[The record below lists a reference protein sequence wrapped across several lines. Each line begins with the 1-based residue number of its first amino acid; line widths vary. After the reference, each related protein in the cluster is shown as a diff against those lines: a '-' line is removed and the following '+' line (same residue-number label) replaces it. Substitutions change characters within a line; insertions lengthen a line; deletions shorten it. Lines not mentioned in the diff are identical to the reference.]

1 MKFNHVGAMR
11 KRTKTA
17 LCLLSVLMLAG
28 CTGARELGDLS
39 VVIGMGLDASAECP
53 EGVLLTAQIVRPSEM
68 KGGSS
73 EGSAGDQDGQPQPSR
88 AYWNIRATGETVLDA
103 LRECTHETNNRL
115 YLAHNQ
121 LIVVGKDAAEAGIGR
136 HLDAFLRHSEPR
148 PSTVLIVSATR
159 ASDIL
164 DVQPELDKLPAMA
177 VTKLTKTQE
186 FTSQSK
192 AVNIIDYANAMLSKT
207 TSLVIPIAT
216 VFEEESG
223 AKTVR
228 IHGSVG
234 AVFKGDRMVGELSES
249 EFRGYLWAGGG
260 IRRTVLNIGYRGGR
274 VGIDVVQA
282 GSDTEVSLVNGKV
295 LARVK
300 VKQEGRISD
309 NGTNV
314 AVATERDFRDL
325 EALESEYIRSEIMDT
340 FNKARDMNTD
350 IYGFGEMVSK
360 KYPSEW
366 EGMKDRWDEMFGS
379 LQLEVSVESKLRSSG
394 LVIYPIRPQRDR
406 GHEKREN

>member
-1 MKFNHVGAMR
+1 MKPDHGGAMR
-11 KRTKTA
+11 KPIRTKTA
-17 LCLLSVLMLAG
+17 LCLLSVLMLTG

-53 EGVLLTAQIVRPSEM
+53 GGVLLTAQIVRPSEM

-88 AYWNIRATGETVLDA
+88 AYWNIQATGETVLDA

-121 LIVVGKDAAEAGIGR
+121 LIVVGKDAAKAGIGR
-136 HLDAFLRHSEPR
+136 HFDAFLRHNEPR
-148 PSTVLIVSATR
+148 PSTVLLVSATR

-216 VFEEESG
+216 VSEGESG
-223 AKTVR
+223 EKTVS

-249 EFRGYLWAGGG
+249 EFRGYLWASGG

-282 GSDTEVSLVNGKV
+282 GSDIEVSLVNGKV

-394 LVIYPIRPQRDR
+394 LVIYPIRP
-406 GHEKREN
+406 

>member
-1 MKFNHVGAMR
+1 MR
-11 KRTKTA
+11 KPIRTKTA
-17 LCLLSVLMLAG
+17 LCLLSVLMLTG

-39 VVIGMGLDASAECP
+39 VVIGMGLDESTECP
-53 EGVLLTAQIVRPSEM
+53 DGVLLTAQIVRPSEM

-73 EGSAGDQDGQPQPSR
+73 EGLAGDQDGQPQPSR
-88 AYWNIRATGETVLDA
+88 AYWNIQATGETVLDA

-121 LIVVGKDAAEAGIGR
+121 LIVVGKDAAKAGIGR
-136 HLDAFLRHSEPR
+136 HFDAFLRHNEPR
-148 PSTVLIVSATR
+148 PSTVLLVSATR

-216 VFEEESG
+216 VSEGESG
-223 AKTVR
+223 EKTVS

-249 EFRGYLWAGGG
+249 EFRGYLWASGG

-282 GSDTEVSLVNGKV
+282 GSDIEVSLVNGKV

-366 EGMKDRWDEMFGS
+366 EGMKDRWDEIFGS
-379 LQLEVSVESKLRSSG
+379 LQLEVSVEGKLRSSG
-394 LVIYPIRPQRDR
+394 LVMYPIRP
-406 GHEKREN
+406 